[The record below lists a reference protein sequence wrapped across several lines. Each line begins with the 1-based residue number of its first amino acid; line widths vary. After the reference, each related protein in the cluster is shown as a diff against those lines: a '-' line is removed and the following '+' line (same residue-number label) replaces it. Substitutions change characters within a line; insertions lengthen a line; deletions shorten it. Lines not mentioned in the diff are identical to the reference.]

1 MGKHIHGHE
10 LKYDFGT
17 FDGGHWPYEYQS
29 FDDPVASQDVVDWDT
44 ITDGGAEFWP
54 SGDKEEI
61 ALLFEGATERGQE
74 RVSKVELIHLA
85 NLLDHLG
92 GDSLENY
99 LRIRHAM
106 KAREMGVGRVST
118 ELLDST
124 VAHIFVG
131 DDLGEVRRRA
141 AAAMEAHYQPKT
153 WSVEGEETSDTLTM
167 IQRSPAWTFEEIT
180 VADKVAVTIAPKPKV
195 WSATK

>member
-1 MGKHIHGHE
+1 MGKHIHGPE
-10 LKYDFGT
+10 MKYDFGT

-29 FDDPVASQDVVDWDT
+29 FDDPVASQDVVDWDA
-44 ITDGGAEFWP
+44 ITDGDAEFWP

-61 ALLFEGATERGQE
+61 ELLFEGATERGQE

-92 GDSLENY
+92 GDNLENY

-106 KAREMGVGRVST
+106 RARETGVGRVSS
-118 ELLDST
+118 ELLDSM
-124 VAHIFVG
+124 VVHIFVG
-131 DDLGEVRRRA
+131 EEIGEVRRRA

-153 WSVEGEETSDTLTM
+153 WSVEGEETSDTLTT
-167 IQRSPAWTFEEIT
+167 IKRSPAWSFEEIT
-180 VADKVAVTIAPKPKV
+180 VADKVAVIISPKPKV
-195 WSATK
+195 WSAMK